1 MNRTKILAVCLGLFT
16 VMMTG
21 LGADLES
28 RAIKSVLKSYSHGA
42 SYGQLGT
49 PALDDKIDIIRDQ
62 FRMFLIFGGAF
73 GGAVVCVLLR
83 LALTDPAKL
92 KLTRTLLGAYFAV
105 SLLSSIFCTPFLLKH
120 YYTCQAEEC
129 FAGSFLLAASVWGL
143 WEIVFVIIARLKQ
156 AAVDRGW
163 AGVVGEVKGN
173 TATVTATPPASPAV
187 VAAATDPVPSAPVK

>member
-1 MNRTKILAVCLGLFT
+1 MILANQPALSSHSFDSINSDTEGFVMNRTKILAVCLGLFT

-92 KLTRTLLGAYFAV
+92 KLTRTSWVRISLSPCSRRSSVLRSCSNTITPAKPKNALPGRF
-105 SLLSSIFCTPFLLKH
+105 SWLLLSGDC
-120 YYTCQAEEC
+120 
-129 FAGSFLLAASVWGL
+129 GRSFSLSSHDSSK
-143 WEIVFVIIARLKQ
+143 R
-156 AAVDRGW
+156 R
-163 AGVVGEVKGN
+163 
-173 TATVTATPPASPAV
+173 
-187 VAAATDPVPSAPVK
+187 